1 MGDGIDPSPS
11 TRGDPDDVV
20 LTRHHNT
27 LFVHPQPAGSS
38 PPPAWRDPSTATV
51 QNYSSRTSCS
61 FFCYIH
67 KEKSLMARCPRILM
81 MGDGRRLYMPSADPK
96 KAFRRHQ

>member
-51 QNYSSRTSCS
+51 QNYSSRWGTAGGCTCRVPTQRKHSGGTS
-61 FFCYIH
+61 
-67 KEKSLMARCPRILM
+67 KW
-81 MGDGRRLYMPSADPK
+81 
-96 KAFRRHQ
+96 